1 MLLAQTPAIDPKH
14 MVLEKIKR
22 QTLRASEIVN
32 NLLNFSRTGNVEFA
46 ELDINRVLDDTIQL
60 LEPQLRNTQINLER
74 SYGENLP
81 KTVGNATKLQQV
93 FMNLLLNAR
102 DAMQK
107 GGTLTLQTQFRESAI
122 LIEIIDT
129 GIGIAPENIAKI
141 YDPFFTTKG
150 VGQGTGLGLAV
161 SYGIIQEH
169 KGRIFVESKPGQGT
183 QFQIKLPA
191 VSRLQAMAGD

>member
-1 MLLAQTPAIDPKH
+1 M
-14 MVLEKIKR
+14 
-22 QTLRASEIVN
+22 RASDIVN

-46 ELDINRVLDDTIQL
+46 EMEINRVLDDTIQL
-60 LEPQLRNTQINLER
+60 LEPQLRNTQIKIER
-74 SYGENLP
+74 NYSENLP
-81 KTVGNATKLQQV
+81 LTLGNSSKLQQV

-102 DAMQK
+102 DAMPN
-107 GGTLTLQTQFRESAI
+107 GGELVIRTQSRESVL
-122 LIEIIDT
+122 LIDVSDT

-169 KGRIFVESKPGQGT
+169 KGRIFVESKPGEGT
-183 QFQIKLPA
+183 RFRIKLPI
-191 VSRLQAMAGD
+191 VNQRMQAIAGD

>member
-1 MLLAQTPAIDPKH
+1 M
-14 MVLEKIKR
+14 
-22 QTLRASEIVN
+22 
-32 NLLNFSRTGNVEFA
+32 LNFSRTVNVEFA
-46 ELDINRVLDDTIQL
+46 ELDINLVLDFTIQL
-60 LEPQLRNTQINLER
+60 LEPQLLNTQLNLER

-107 GGTLTLQTQFRESAI
+107 GGTLTLQTQFRENAI

-191 VSRLQAMAGD
+191 VLRLQAMAGD

>member
-1 MLLAQTPAIDPKH
+1 MATTDPKYTI
-14 MVLEKIKR
+14 LEKIKR
-22 QTLRASEIVN
+22 QTMRASDIVN

-46 ELDINRVLDDTIQL
+46 EMEINRVLDDTIQL
-60 LEPQLRNTQINLER
+60 LEPQLRNTQIKIER
-74 SYGENLP
+74 NYSENLP
-81 KTVGNATKLQQV
+81 LTLGNSSKLQQV

-102 DAMQK
+102 DAMPN
-107 GGTLTLQTQFRESAI
+107 GGELVIRTQSRESVL
-122 LIEIIDT
+122 LIDVSDT

-169 KGRIFVESKPGQGT
+169 KGRIFVESKPGEGT
-183 QFQIKLPA
+183 RFRIKLPI
-191 VSRLQAMAGD
+191 VNQRMQAIAGD